1 MFIIDEMMYLLLNL
15 MMSVLVK
22 QLWHDKYTLPHVI
35 TGP

>member
-22 QLWHDKYTLPHVI
+22 QLWNDKYTLPHVI